1 MPVRRDVPAAR
12 ARVQISNCRS
22 SITLPLSIEPWDLP
36 WALELANGDQCT
48 LLHGTLTVMAGQTV
62 HYGCAD
68 GGMILGETDHSQPV
82 WTVNYLAEGDTA
94 SQLVDVV
101 TAWS

>member
-1 MPVRRDVPAAR
+1 MD
-12 ARVQISNCRS
+12 
-22 SITLPLSIEPWDLP
+22 
-36 WALELANGDQCT
+36 LANGDQCT
-48 LLHGTLTVMAGQTV
+48 LLGGTLTVLAGQTA

-68 GGMILGETDHSQPV
+68 GGTILGEVQHQEV
-82 WTVNYLAEGDTA
+82 LWTVNYLVEGEVA